1 MFVNLLI
8 ERPARVEILT
18 TTPPD
23 RSTFT
28 YEQKLRI
35 QIGIKVINEM
45 EK

>member
-8 ERPARVEILT
+8 ERPAKVEILP

-23 RSTFT
+23 RSTST

-35 QIGIKVINEM
+35 QIRIKVINEM